1 MPSAP
6 CQCPVSSCSAIV
18 AHINYVGH
26 MMTHKNELAS
36 FINNAKSADLF
47 AEIKKDDVAYYCCF
61 GCKKHYKDR
70 IKMKDHMRCNPDCVT
85 KHKEF
90 LQSIGVN
97 NMDKM
102 TTEIE
107 WYKKKCIE
115 LERENEM
122 LKQRNEG
129 LEDDS
134 IFKTR
139 IDALSKENYVANMQ
153 IQTLEEYLRIVP
165 LYLRPEGIEYCLK
178 FVKAIKDNEKAIIDG
193 YTKQKQ
199 RRELIDLL
207 QSTPLLQLYM
217 LPQFSFLLNQHV
229 PNGEYQTITGNYFTN
244 FEYRA
249 PTQPRGNLENIP
261 TLPRLKF
268 ELSNDDIQKMAAAN
282 EPEQAKPVKQKRPAK
297 QV

>member
-1 MPSAP
+1 MPSLP
-6 CQCPVSSCSAIV
+6 CQCIIEDCSLV
-18 AHINYVGH
+18 TAHSNIVGH
-26 MMTHKNELAS
+26 LMTHKEKLVPYLDNLNSSET
-36 FINNAKSADLF
+36 FTDV
-47 AEIKKDDVAYYCCF
+47 KKGDTHYYCCF
-61 GCKKHYKDR
+61 GCKKHYNDKA
-70 IKMKDHMRCNPDCVT
+70 KMRDHMKLNRGCVV

-90 LQSIGVN
+90 LHSIGADRAEQIN
-97 NMDKM
+97 EGDSYYKQKYIEFKR
-102 TTEIE
+102 EID
-107 WYKKKCIE
+107 
-115 LERENEM
+115 M

-139 IDALSKENYVANMQ
+139 IDALEKDLYLANSHVQ
-153 IQTLEEYLRIVP
+153 RLEEYLRIVP
-165 LYLRPEGIEYCLK
+165 LFLRPEGIEYCLK

-217 LPQFSFLLNQHV
+217 LPQFLFLLNQHV

-268 ELSNDDIQKMAAAN
+268 ELSNDDIQKLASD